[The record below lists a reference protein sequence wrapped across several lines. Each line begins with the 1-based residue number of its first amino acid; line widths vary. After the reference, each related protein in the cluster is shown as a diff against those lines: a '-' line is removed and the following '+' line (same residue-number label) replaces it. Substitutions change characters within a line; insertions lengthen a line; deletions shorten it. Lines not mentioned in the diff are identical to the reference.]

1 MPTGS
6 CLYGAITYEYTGEP
20 IQTAR
25 YRAVLSYVLIG
36 IGENIDCGSSLYV
49 QPDYMKAVTVIKAE
63 TLDSES
69 GNIIITTERYTKSR
83 RDFATPILGAIQA
96 ESM

>member
-1 MPTGS
+1 MLHQCWGIKNEAS
-6 CLYGAITYEYTGEP
+6 SLLL
-20 IQTAR
+20 QR

-36 IGENIDCGSSLYV
+36 IGENVDCGSSLYV

-83 RDFATPILGAIQA
+83 RDFATPILGTIQA